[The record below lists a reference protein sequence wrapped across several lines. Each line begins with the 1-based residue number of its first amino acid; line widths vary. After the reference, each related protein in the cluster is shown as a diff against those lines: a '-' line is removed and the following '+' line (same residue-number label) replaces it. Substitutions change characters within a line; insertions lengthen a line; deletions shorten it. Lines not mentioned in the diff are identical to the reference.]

1 MAGSFWR
8 AAFSSCSAPPSPP
21 PYGCLLFPAHVALSS
36 FALLVLWTLAFRML
50 PTSSVGAACR
60 LGAAFLS
67 CRILRIPRLLLAQC
81 LGVSGPSLLVAMPP
95 VWPSQP
101 YTAAPLR
108 SSYRGKA
115 SSAGFFSC
123 AAGFGLLPVLSPFA
137 DHGGALRLEVT
148 PARPVAWTATPAAD
162 FTTLGRRYFS
172 STWSGSTRT
181 PSMLVARCG
190 RLVYV
195 GAFLSCLGFS
205 FMPMAFMKVGLSS
218 ARGQFPRREE
228 DLCEVLPLGRP
239 GNLCS
244 LVDQGR
250 NLTLSLAPLSSRLM
264 NASMGI
270 ACTAGCFFL
279 LGRGSFGS
287 RLSPFTVS
295 FLAFLPNS
303 FSSRPRILAG
313 TLSGS
318 QLISVPLGV
327 VYVSFG
333 VPETT
338 PAVVSLLLQWIT
350 KVFSGL
356 PLVS

>member
-1 MAGSFWR
+1 
-8 AAFSSCSAPPSPP
+8 
-21 PYGCLLFPAHVALSS
+21 
-36 FALLVLWTLAFRML
+36 ML

-67 CRILRIPRLLLAQC
+67 CRILLIPRLLPAPC
-81 LGVSGPSLLVAMPP
+81 LGVSGPSLLVAVSF
-95 VWPSQP
+95 VWPSMP
-101 YTAAPLR
+101 CTAAPLR

-123 AAGFGLLPVLSPFA
+123 AAGFGLLLVLSPFA

-148 PARPVAWTATPAAD
+148 LARPVAWAATPAAD

-172 STWSGSTRT
+172 FTWSGSTRT
-181 PSMLVARCG
+181 PSMSVARCG
-190 RLVYV
+190 RLVFW
-195 GAFLSCLGFS
+195 GDFLLFPVFS
-205 FMPMAFMKVGLSS
+205 FMPMAFMRAGLSS
-218 ARGQFPRREE
+218 ARGQFPRR
-228 DLCEVLPLGRP
+228 LGKRTYARFFPLAAPAITFSRRAADHAGRW
-239 GNLCS
+239 LCS
-244 LVDQGR
+244 LVDQGG
-250 NLTLSLAPLSSRLM
+250 NLTLSLAPLSSRSM

-279 LGRGSFGS
+279 LERGSFGS
-287 RLSPFTVS
+287 RLSPFTVP
-295 FLAFLPNS
+295 FLAFLPSS

-318 QLISVPLGV
+318 QLISAPLGV
-327 VYVSFG
+327 AYVSFG

-338 PAVVSLLLQWIT
+338 LAAVSLLLQWIT
-350 KVFSGL
+350 KVSSGL